1 MGVGVSGRTTFFEE
15 QARHRRRSLRFALLA
30 ALAVGLA
37 GIPLSL
43 MVTPVL
49 YLAVLTAAHLLNLI
63 TPVPAPF
70 WEAVTAAGRLL
81 PRVFEP
87 IDRGINQGDWST
99 LDWFALG
106 RFGLGLVLPG
116 MALMFLLWVWVR
128 ALFRRAGTGGILL
141 SIGARDPNPR
151 DLEEHQVVNVLQE
164 MAIAAGLTPPA
175 LKILDQPE
183 PNLATVGRDPQHAT
197 IVITRGL
204 LDTLNRDETQGAL
217 GHAIGSICNGDL
229 KIAMLLMSVNQTYG
243 LLGTVLTAGSA
254 KQSRRTLW
262 RSIKGLFSRDETAIA
277 QVAELLTREPP
288 LEEESGRSGC
298 LAGLRIPFML
308 AAAST
313 QLLITIGQM
322 LFFGPLLGAMW
333 RARRYLADA
342 TSVKLTRNPDGM
354 AHALQRLQRSQLR
367 FARGDSAG
375 ILFLHWPATSGTGS
389 IEPAGGWQPRVSQRV
404 HRLEAQGANRLR
416 FDIAGDGVAT
426 RPGLLGQILGPILM
440 VLVYALLA
448 VGIVAM
454 LAGAVLTMSVTL
466 LFVGAALFFIQ
477 GFFTILPDL
486 VHWLR
491 FDAVPV
497 AQALGRALGQ
507 LIGELRR

>member
-1 MGVGVSGRTTFFEE
+1 MSGRTTFFEE
-15 QARHRRRSLRFALLA
+15 QARHRRRTLRFALLA
-30 ALAVGLA
+30 ALAVALA

-49 YLAVLTAAHLLNLI
+49 YLAVLTGAHLINLV

-87 IDRGINQGDWST
+87 IDRGLNQGDWST

-116 MALMFLLWVWVR
+116 MALMFLLWIWVR

-141 SIGARDPNPR
+141 SIGARDPNPK
-151 DLEEHQVVNVLQE
+151 DLEEQQLVNVLQE

-197 IVITRGL
+197 IVVTRGL

-243 LLGTVLTAGSA
+243 LLGTILTAGSA

-262 RSIKGLFSRDETAIA
+262 RSVKGLFSRDEPAIA
-277 QVAELLTREPP
+277 QVAELLSREAPI
-288 LEEESGRSGC
+288 EDASNRSEF
-298 LAGLRIPFML
+298 LTVLRIPFTL

-313 QLLITIGQM
+313 QFLIAIGQM
-322 LFFGPLLGAMW
+322 AFFGPLLGAMW

-342 TSVKLTRNPDGM
+342 TAVKLTRNPDGL
-354 AHALQRLQRSQLR
+354 AHALQRLDRAKPR
-367 FARGDSAG
+367 FPRGDSAG

-389 IEPAGGWQPRVSQRV
+389 IEPAGGWHPGLPQRV

-416 FDIAGDGVAT
+416 FEIAAGGAST
-426 RPGLLGQILGPILM
+426 RPGLLGRILGPILL
-440 VLVYALLA
+440 VFVYALLA
-448 VGIVAM
+448 VGVVAM
-454 LAGAVLTMSVTL
+454 LAGAVLTMTVTL

-477 GFFTILPDL
+477 GFFTVLPD
-486 VHWLR
+486 VIHWLR
-491 FDAVPV
+491 FDAVPL
-497 AQALGRALGQ
+497 AKAIGRALGQ